1 MLSSGR
7 TGASSSLR
15 RSDAPEP
22 ALRRA
27 LQYAQRRV
35 CSEQE
40 LLAYLARRGVAATA
54 ARRALRACRAHGLV
68 DDRACARLWA
78 DEWARQGYAWSAIRE
93 RLSARGLPAEA
104 ISAAARTV
112 GGPSGDAAR
121 AQRLVARVRKRR
133 PGAPARL
140 ARQLAARGFDAEL
153 IERVLGEPSLR
164 FLVDGES

>member
-35 CSEQE
+35 CSGQE

-54 ARRALRACRAHGLV
+54 ARRAYGLV

-93 RLSARGLPAEA
+93 RLSARGLPADA
-104 ISAAARTV
+104 VSAAARIV

-164 FLVDGES
+164 FLVDAES

>member
-35 CSEQE
+35 CSGQE

-54 ARRALRACRAHGLV
+54 ARRRSIFKPRKYGLN
-68 DDRACARLWA
+68 WF
-78 DEWARQGYAWSAIRE
+78 I
-93 RLSARGLPAEA
+93 PAEVN
-104 ISAAARTV
+104 RTV
-112 GGPSGDAAR
+112 GSPLGTSESLGTIVWPRAAKKDR
-121 AQRLVARVRKRR
+121 NRWRSSRLCIDEETKGRFAEHALDEFGVK
-133 PGAPARL
+133 PAG
-140 ARQLAARGFDAEL
+140 RQLPR
-153 IERVLGEPSLR
+153 
-164 FLVDGES
+164 